1 MGRVSRLL
9 VCSTFIVTAACQA
22 LAPVAPAPVPAAIVI
37 LHSGATHLS
46 YDPHFSLSAFL
57 VDTDGLYTDVTDKAQ
72 WTVSDSSILRD
83 ISGAPG
89 VSANGHPFLVLA
101 PGAVNV
107 LASYQGLAGVI
118 PIAAV
123 QYSGFSGPVTL
134 NSLGLA
140 GVLRIQRTLQLSAY
154 NLQGSNVS
162 AAASWASSD
171 PSVATVDHGVVTG
184 VRVGT
189 TTVTTTFGGGTDSIA
204 FSVYPSQQSR

>member
-1 MGRVSRLL
+1 MRRVSGLL
-9 VCSTFIVTAACQA
+9 FGSTLVVVSACHA
-22 LAPVAPAPVPAAIVI
+22 VAPVAPAPVSAGIVI

-57 VDTDGLYTDVTDKAQ
+57 VDTDGLYTDVTAKVQ

-83 ISGAPG
+83 NSGAPG
-89 VSANGHPFLVLA
+89 VSGTGHPFLVLA

-107 LASYQGLAGVI
+107 LASYQGLAAVI

-123 QYSGFSGPVTL
+123 QYSSFSGPVNFDLFSL
-134 NSLGLA
+134 NS
-140 GVLRIQRTLQLSAY
+140 VIRIQRTYQLSAY
-154 NLQGSNVS
+154 SLQGSNVS

-171 PSVATVDHGVVTG
+171 PSVATVDHGLVTG

-189 TTVTTTFGGGTDSIA
+189 TTVTATLGGGSDSIT
-204 FSVYPSQQSR
+204 FSVYPSQLTR